1 MSIKVV
7 HWGTGTTGI
16 KGLRGV
22 LNHPELELVGLYVA
36 RPEREGV
43 DAGEIC
49 GLGHVGVAATND
61 VDALL
66 AVDADCLSYFGNGN
80 VLGDSPEVVA
90 AGVETVA
97 RFLRAGRNV
106 VTPAITSLV
115 LPDWALEEERRPI
128 DEACAIGNASF
139 FATGVEPGFASDVL
153 PSALMAM
160 VDEIRCVKV
169 SEIANYGE
177 LQNAAMLQFFG
188 FGRPVDEPVPLF
200 AESAPLESWSG
211 VVHELAA
218 ELGYVLDDIKFI
230 TEVSPVDEDVQLEVA
245 LIEKGT
251 IGAIRFELRGM
262 VDGHPL
268 AILEHVNYVAP
279 RAGVQWQDGTG
290 GRSLVYR
297 IEIQGKPTYTCLLD
311 VDLWGDDVSSS
322 PAAMRTVNA
331 IPMVQAAPPGILGPT
346 DVTIPPRGR
355 RNVKLSD

>member
-1 MSIKVV
+1 M
-7 HWGTGTTGI
+7 
-16 KGLRGV
+16 
-22 LNHPELELVGLYVA
+22 P
-36 RPEREGV
+36 
-43 DAGEIC
+43 
-49 GLGHVGVAATND
+49 
-61 VDALL
+61 
-66 AVDADCLSYFGNGN
+66 
-80 VLGDSPEVVA
+80 
-90 AGVETVA
+90 
-97 RFLRAGRNV
+97 
-106 VTPAITSLV
+106 
-115 LPDWALEEERRPI
+115 
-128 DEACAIGNASF
+128 
-139 FATGVEPGFASDVL
+139 
-153 PSALMAM
+153 
-160 VDEIRCVKV
+160 
-169 SEIANYGE
+169 
-177 LQNAAMLQFFG
+177 NAAMLQFFG

>member
-1 MSIKVV
+1 MAINVV
-7 HWGTGTTGI
+7 HWGTGTTGL
-16 KGLRGV
+16 KGLRGI
-22 LNHPELELVGLYVA
+22 LNHPGLELVGLYVA
-36 RPEREGV
+36 RPDRAGI
-43 DAGEIC
+43 DAGTIC

-61 VDALL
+61 IDALL
-66 AVDADCLSYFGNGN
+66 ATDADCLSYFGSGN

-90 AGVETVA
+90 TAVETVA
-97 RFLRAGRNV
+97 RFLRAGWNV

-115 LPDWALEEERRPI
+115 LPDWALEEERRAI
-128 DEACAIGNASF
+128 DEACAAGSASF

-177 LQNAAMLQFFG
+177 MPNAAMLQFFG
-188 FGRPVDEPVPLF
+188 FGRAVDDPIPLF
-200 AESAPLESWSG
+200 AESAPLKSWSG

-218 ELGYVLDDIKFI
+218 ELGYVLDDIELI

-251 IGAIRFELRGM
+251 IGAIRFELRGL

-268 AILEHVNYVAP
+268 AILEHVNYIAP
-279 RAGVQWQDGTG
+279 GAGTQWQYGTG

-331 IPMVQAAPPGILGPT
+331 IPMVRAAAPGILGPT
-346 DVTIPPRGR
+346 DITIPPRTR
-355 RNVKLSD
+355 RNVRLSD